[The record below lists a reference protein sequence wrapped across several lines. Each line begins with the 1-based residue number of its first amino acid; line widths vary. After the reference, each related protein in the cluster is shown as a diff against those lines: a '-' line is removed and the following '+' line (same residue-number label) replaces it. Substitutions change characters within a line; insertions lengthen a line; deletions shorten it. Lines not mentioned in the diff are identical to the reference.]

1 MWPLRAKRDK
11 GGSAAQAEIRHALP
25 GDGAAIRSVV
35 HAAFGRDDEARLV
48 EQLRGD
54 GDLIVELVAIA
65 GRGVVVG
72 HVGFSHLPIWS
83 ADGAVTRAA
92 ALAPLA
98 VLRRHQRTGIGSAL
112 VRLGLEACGAAGVA
126 GIVVL
131 GNPAFYGRFGFSAAL
146 ASRLDA
152 PFSGEAFM
160 ALELTPGAL
169 RRGGKVRYASAFGL

>member
-1 MWPLRAKRDK
+1 MWPLRAKHDNGARV
-11 GGSAAQAEIRHALP
+11 AQAEIRHAVP
-25 GDGAAIRSVV
+25 ADSAAIRSVV
-35 HAAFGRDDEARLV
+35 HAAFRRDDEARLV
-48 EQLRGD
+48 ERLRGD

-98 VLRRHQRTGIGSAL
+98 VLQRHQRTGIGSAL
-112 VRLGLEACGAAGVA
+112 VRIGLEACDAAGVA

-131 GNPAFYGRFGFSAAL
+131 GEPAFYGRFGFSAAL

-160 ALELTPGAL
+160 ALELSPGAL
-169 RRGGKVRYASAFGL
+169 RGGGKVRYAGAFGL